1 MELVGTIK
9 VLFEEKAISAK
20 FRKRELVLVTED
32 RYPQPILVEFTQEKI
47 GLLDRVTAGDR
58 VRIGIDIRGRE
69 WTSPRGE
76 VKYFVSI
83 QGWKIDNLDA
93 ATASADAGPSAPAE
107 PGLDDAPFPDSPD
120 GGGSFNDDDIPF

>member
-47 GLLDRVTAGDR
+47 GLLDGVAAGDR

-69 WTSPRGE
+69 WTSPRGD

-83 QGWKIDNLDA
+83 QGWKIENLDA
-93 ATASADAGPSAPAE
+93 AGTDPGPGPSASSQ
-107 PGLDDAPFPDSPD
+107 DDSEHAPFPDSPD
-120 GGGSFNDDDIPF
+120 GGGAFNDDDIPF